1 MKRFLLPALMAA
13 LVLLACGT
21 DATFEEASP
30 LSVIPE
36 RAMIAVVLNDPA
48 GMVINIDGYIED
60 GAPILGEKLLENLI
74 CEQLDVSCLDS
85 MTSRYG
91 FDPSGQVVFW
101 MESAMPSSMGMAVS
115 ATDFPLFI
123 SLMEEMGVEFTLEEP
138 LGDHAVYS
146 MDGENGTMFLACV
159 RGVALMAM
167 SSAKLEVLIADLS
180 NEVTVEVF
188 PTSLSMKFNLSMIG
202 PMAAAQMPM
211 ARMMMMQG
219 MAADSTMP
227 AFVPAIMDVYM
238 DGIEVFLTQAD
249 IMELSLIAGPEDFV
263 FKKKITFVSGSEL
276 AELLVPSSYID
287 MIQHITQGDMATV
300 RFRMPQEIAYSITK
314 AFTEVFTEGLSDN
327 ILQFWASMASNGA
340 VSIYSDDLIH
350 MVAAY
355 QVSTDVTIEDIA
367 ASYSEYLDVIM
378 PFLDQNEELANS
390 FSFQDNG
397 IVQVDGTDFYYLSV
411 TIAPDS
417 TENMNFDYW
426 MTVHDGALLLET
438 SPNPDI
444 LLSIV
449 SGDYIPAELAGT
461 GEMAGEMS
469 LAGYMNMIMAFSPNG
484 MDIPE
489 LGSDVIFSWDG
500 GYGDGEIFSEMSMN
514 GRDAVATGFAFFG
527 LISAMQ

>member
-13 LVLLACGT
+13 LVFMACGT

-48 GMVINIDGYIED
+48 GMVINIDRYID
-60 GAPILGEKLLENLI
+60 GGAPILGVNLLENLI
-74 CEQLDVSCLDS
+74 CEQLDISSLDS

-101 MESAMPSSMGMAVS
+101 MESAMPSSMGMAIS
-115 ATDFPLFI
+115 APDFPLFI

-138 LGDHAVYS
+138 LGDHSVYS
-146 MDGENGTMFLACV
+146 VDGKNGTMFLAGV

-180 NEVTVEVF
+180 NEVTFEVL
-188 PTSLSMKFNLSMIG
+188 PASLSMKFNLSMIG

-219 MAADSTMP
+219 MAADTTMP
-227 AFVPAIMDVYM
+227 PFVPAIMDVYM
-238 DGIEVFLTQAD
+238 DGIEAFLTQAD
-249 IMELSLIAGPEDFV
+249 VLELSLIAGPEDFV
-263 FKKKITFVSGSEL
+263 LKKRITFISGTEL
-276 AELLVPSSYID
+276 AELLVPSSDLD
-287 MIQHITQGDMATV
+287 MIQYITQGDMATV

-314 AFTEVFTEGLSDN
+314 AFTEVFTEELNDN

-340 VSIYSDDLIH
+340 VSIYGDDFIH

-355 QVSTDVTIEDIA
+355 QVSADVTIEDIA

-378 PFLDQNEELANS
+378 PFIDQNEEMANS

-397 IVQVDGTDFYYLSV
+397 IVQVDGTDFYSLSI
-411 TIAPDS
+411 TIVPDS
-417 TENMNFDYW
+417 TANMSFDYW

-438 SPNPDI
+438 SPHPDI

-449 SGDYIPAELAGT
+449 SGDYIPAELEGT

-489 LGSDVIFSWDG
+489 LGSDVIFSWNG
-500 GYGDGEIFSEMSMN
+500 GYGDGEIFGEMSMN